1 MIDDIEELFALL
13 SSPEIDVTEQA
24 RTKAAY
30 AAHILVH
37 SWPHLDAP
45 HQITATKFLTSLK
58 GTGSPYKGAMINSI
72 LFGITGKDPYL
83 AKALAFL
90 ENYETDV
97 AAGVSTYFSL
107 ALMNFK
113 SNPAAE
119 TAFKKHLTRDVLR
132 QLFLKNV
139 AKVQEIFDIVQA
151 SAPLKFEKNNRV
163 IILTRQML
171 RPPHAPSVD
180 TLDFAAML
188 KQDHGKEPLIIATSE
203 ASHSYDGAIAPCF
216 LANIDEDFIGAK
228 TIDYRD
234 QQLPFLMCG
243 KGVFSINSVAEG
255 LATIAAYNPEMILSV
270 GSPSL
275 LSEPFGDS
283 RFCFIYPTSRGIP
296 STSTNYFHTWDE
308 VDETMQQQI
317 EDEGHEEHYLFTQHP
332 GFELKPAS
340 NSLTRAQF
348 DIPEDSFVFVVVGL
362 RLDNDVDGSFV
373 TLLNTIIEHDKA
385 HIIFA
390 GPFDTYDTCMQG
402 HERLKEKSTSLGFQ
416 ADIMAVYALSDAFL
430 NPTRKGAGSG
440 IIYAMQALLPILSLP
455 HGDAGMA
462 AAGFPALS
470 SYDDMAD
477 AAHKLIDDPKTL
489 QTYQEI
495 AKSEFPKF
503 TGRTRLVT
511 RIMEEFEKYAAKK
524 LEA

>member
-1 MIDDIEELFALL
+1 MIDNIEELFALL
-13 SSPEIDVTEQA
+13 SRPENDVTEQD

-30 AAHILVH
+30 AAHVLIH
-37 SWPHLDAP
+37 SWSHLNPA
-45 HQITATKFLTSLK
+45 HQTTVTEFLISLK
-58 GTGSPYKGAMINSI
+58 ETSSPYKGAMVNSM
-72 LFGITGKDPYL
+72 LFGITGEAPYL
-83 AKALAFL
+83 AKALASL
-90 ENYETDV
+90 EHYETDIT
-97 AAGVSTYFSL
+97 AGVSTFFSL

-113 SNPAAE
+113 SNPVAE
-119 TAFKKHLTRDVLR
+119 TAVKKHLTRDVLR
-132 QLFLKNV
+132 QLFLKNL
-139 AKVQEIFDIVQA
+139 AKVQDIFNIIKSDT
-151 SAPLKFEKNNRV
+151 PPKFEKNNRV

-216 LANIDEDFIGAK
+216 LANIDEDFIDIK
-228 TIDYRD
+228 TINYRD

-243 KGVFSINSVAEG
+243 KGVFSVNSVAEG

-296 STSTNYFHTWDE
+296 TTSTNYFHTWDE
-308 VDETMQQQI
+308 VDEEMQQQI
-317 EDEGHEEHYLFTQHP
+317 EDEGHEAHYLFTQHP
-332 GFELKPAS
+332 GFELKPPS
-340 NSLTRAQF
+340 SSLTRAQF
-348 DIPEDSFVFVVVGL
+348 GIPEDSFVFVVVGL
-362 RLDNDVDGSFV
+362 RLDNDVDDSFV
-373 TLLNTIIEHDKA
+373 TLLDTLVEHTKA

-390 GPFDTYDTCMQG
+390 GPFNTYDTCMEG
-402 HERLKEKSTSLGFQ
+402 HDRLKEKSTPLGFQ
-416 ADIMAVYALSDAFL
+416 PDIMAVYALADAFL

-462 AAGFPALS
+462 VAGFPALS

-477 AAHKLIDDPKTL
+477 AAKKLIDDPEIL
-489 QTYQEI
+489 QQYQEI

-503 TGRTRLVT
+503 TGRTRLVS
-511 RIMEEFEKYAAKK
+511 RILEEFEKYASKK